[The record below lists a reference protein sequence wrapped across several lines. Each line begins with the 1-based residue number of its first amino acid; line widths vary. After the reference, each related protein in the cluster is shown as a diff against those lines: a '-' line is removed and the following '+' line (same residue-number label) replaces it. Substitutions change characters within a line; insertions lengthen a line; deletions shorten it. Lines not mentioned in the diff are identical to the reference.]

1 MIRSNT
7 CVKQFYTII
16 VEQLILEKIL
26 YIKKLKI
33 HLDFNIYTHE
43 NISLLSWYEFFFPR
57 KKEFCFLCQINISYQ
72 LSKEIFQCV

>member
-43 NISLLSWYEFFFPR
+43 NISLLS
-57 KKEFCFLCQINISYQ
+57 
-72 LSKEIFQCV
+72 